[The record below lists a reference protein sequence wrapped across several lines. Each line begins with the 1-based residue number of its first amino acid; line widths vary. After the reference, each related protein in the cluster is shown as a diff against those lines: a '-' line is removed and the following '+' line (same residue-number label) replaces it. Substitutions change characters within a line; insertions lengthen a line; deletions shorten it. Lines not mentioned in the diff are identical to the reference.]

1 MLENYTDRAKDLM
14 SDAQNILRRY
24 KHSQLDTEHLLVAM
38 LEDTDGIVTKLLG
51 QLNTDITAVKRVI
64 ETNLASTS
72 RTQSSGG
79 REQQIYITPRMKRIL
94 DIAESEA
101 QRLRDEFV
109 GVEHIFIAIIKEG
122 DSPSS
127 RALVAQRVDIE
138 RVYQALA
145 QLRKGTR
152 SDSPAADTGNS
163 IIGRYTRDLTAL
175 AKDGRIDPVI
185 GRSEEVDRVIQV
197 LARRSKNN
205 PVLIGDPGVGK
216 TAIVEGLA
224 QKIVD
229 GAVPDALR
237 GKTLLT
243 LDLGALIAGAKF
255 RGEFEERLKGVVDA
269 VRDAAGQIILFIDE
283 LHTVVGAGAAE
294 GSLDASNLLKPALAR
309 GELQCIGATTINE
322 YRKYI
327 EKDAALERRFQP
339 VYVGEP
345 TIVDTIAIIEGLR
358 PKYEQHHQVKITD
371 EAIKAA
377 VLLSSRYITDR
388 FLPDKAID
396 LVDEAASKVRMSLS
410 AVPIELQQM
419 EKSLEDLLKR
429 GKDAVD
435 RMAYEEAAQLR
446 DEESALRE
454 TYSKRRRDWDD
465 TTGAHRIVGEN
476 DIAGVVARITGVP
489 IQRMLEEEAA
499 KLLHLEDRLH
509 ERVIGQDR
517 AITALA
523 EAIRRS
529 RVGLS
534 DPKRPIGSFLFL
546 GPTGVGKTEVAKGLA
561 ELLFDDEGAL
571 VRVDMSEYMEKHSVA
586 RLIGAPP
593 GYVGH
598 EDGGQLT
605 EAVRKR
611 PYRVVLLDEIE
622 KAHPDVWNIL
632 LQVLDDGRL
641 TDGHGRVVS
650 FRNTVILMTSNI
662 GSQEIQDAIRAGRD
676 PEKAALSALT
686 GVIRPELINR
696 IDEIIPFAGLT
707 ENDLLKIVDLL
718 LLRTVAALA
727 ERSITLS
734 FTAEA
739 KQSLVTLG
747 FDPVYGAR
755 PLRRTIQRHVDNL
768 LSTAILRGDVKPGDA
783 VTFDVGTEKPFH
795 LQIHNRS

>member
-14 SDAQNILRRY
+14 SDAQSILRRY

-51 QLNTDITAVKRVI
+51 HLNTDITAVKRVI

-94 DIAESEA
+94 DISETEA

-122 DSPSS
+122 DSASS
-127 RALVAQRVDIE
+127 RALSAQRVDLE

-152 SDSPAADTGNS
+152 SDSPAADVGNS

-175 AKDGRIDPVI
+175 AKAGRIDPVI
-185 GRSEEVDRVIQV
+185 GRSDEVDRVIQV

-377 VLLSSRYITDR
+377 VLLSSRYITER

-410 AVPIELQQM
+410 AVPVELQQM

-446 DEESALRE
+446 DEEAALRE
-454 TYSKRRRDWDD
+454 TYSQHRRDWED

-509 ERVIGQDR
+509 ERVIGQER

-641 TDGHGRVVS
+641 TDGQGRVVS
-650 FRNTVILMTSNI
+650 FRNTVILMTSNL
-662 GSQEIQDAIRAGRD
+662 GSQEIQDAIRSGGD
-676 PEKAALSALT
+676 PEKAALRALT
-686 GVIRPELINR
+686 GIIRPELINR

-707 ENDLLKIVDLL
+707 ESDLLKIVDLL
-718 LLRTVAALA
+718 LQRTISALL

-755 PLRRTIQRHVDNL
+755 PLKRTIQRQVDNV
-768 LSTAILRGDVKPGDA
+768 LSTAILRGDVKPND
-783 VTFDVGTEKPFH
+783 VVVFDVGADRPFD
-795 LQIHNRS
+795 IHIQNR

>member
-51 QLNTDITAVKRVI
+51 HLNTDITAVKRVI

-152 SDSPAADTGNS
+152 SDSPAADVGNS

-175 AKDGRIDPVI
+175 AKAGRIDPVI

-410 AVPIELQQM
+410 AVPVELQQM

-454 TYSKRRRDWDD
+454 TYSKHRREWED
-465 TTGAHRIVGEN
+465 TTGVHRIVGEN

-686 GVIRPELINR
+686 GIIRPELINR

-707 ENDLLKIVDLL
+707 ENDLLKIVDLM

-734 FTAEA
+734 FTVEA

-783 VTFDVGTEKPFH
+783 VTFDVGADQPFQ
-795 LQIHNRS
+795 LQIHDRS

>member
-38 LEDTDGIVTKLLG
+38 LEDTDGIVTRLLG
-51 QLNTDITAVKRVI
+51 HLNTDITAVKRVI

-94 DIAESEA
+94 DISESEA

-127 RALVAQRVDIE
+127 RALIAQRVDIE

-152 SDSPAADTGNS
+152 SDSPAADVGNS

-175 AKDGRIDPVI
+175 AKAGRIDPVI
-185 GRSEEVDRVIQV
+185 GRSDEVDRVIQV

-345 TIVDTIAIIEGLR
+345 TLNDTIAIIEGLR

-377 VLLSSRYITDR
+377 VLLSSRYITER

-410 AVPIELQQM
+410 AVPAELQQM

-446 DEESALRE
+446 DEEAALRE
-454 TYSKRRRDWDD
+454 TYSQHRRDWED

-509 ERVIGQDR
+509 ERVIGQER

-641 TDGHGRVVS
+641 TDGQGRVVS
-650 FRNTVILMTSNI
+650 FRNTVILMTSNL
-662 GSQEIQDAIRAGRD
+662 GSQEIQDAIRSGGD
-676 PEKAALSALT
+676 PEKAALRALT
-686 GVIRPELINR
+686 GIIRPELINR

-707 ENDLLKIVDLL
+707 ESDLLKIVDLL
-718 LLRTVAALA
+718 LQRTISALL

-755 PLRRTIQRHVDNL
+755 PLKRTIQRQVDNV
-768 LSTAILRGDVKPGDA
+768 LSTAILRGDVKPND
-783 VTFDVGTEKPFH
+783 VVVFDVGADRPFEIRI
-795 LQIHNRS
+795 QNR

>member
-345 TIVDTIAIIEGLR
+345 TIDDTIAIIEGLR

-419 EKSLEDLLKR
+419 EKSLDDLLKR

-454 TYSKRRRDWDD
+454 TYSKRRREWED
-465 TTGAHRIVGEN
+465 TTGVHRIVGEN

-605 EAVRKR
+605 EVVRKR

-783 VTFDVGTEKPFH
+783 VTFDIGTEKPFH